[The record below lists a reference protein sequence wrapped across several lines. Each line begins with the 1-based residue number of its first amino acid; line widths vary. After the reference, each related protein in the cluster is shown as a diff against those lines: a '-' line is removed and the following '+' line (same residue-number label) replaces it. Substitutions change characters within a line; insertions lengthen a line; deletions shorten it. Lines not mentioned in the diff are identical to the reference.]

1 MILNRMCR
9 ILKFKNCLALFEEYP
24 CQQKSPRSAA
34 QGNGACGCVA
44 VWLGPII
51 DTHPRL
57 FINFQFHTTLIDKT
71 QTEESA
77 SLTSSP
83 FPLLLL
89 LLFLLLLLLLLLLLP
104 LLLLLVLLLLLL
116 LLPLLLLLLFLLL
129 LVFPICLL
137 LLLLFYLLTYLFSSY

>member
-1 MILNRMCR
+1 MILNCMCR

-34 QGNGACGCVA
+34 QSNGACGCVA

-77 SLTSSP
+77 GLTSSP
-83 FPLLLL
+83 SPLLLPLLL
-89 LLFLLLLLLLLLLLP
+89 LLFLLLLLLLLF
-104 LLLLLVLLLLLL
+104 LLLLLV
-116 LLPLLLLLLFLLL
+116 FH
-129 LVFPICLL
+129 ICLL
-137 LLLLFYLLTYLFSSY
+137 LLLLFYLLIFLPHTNSISPFLLFLLTSLTF